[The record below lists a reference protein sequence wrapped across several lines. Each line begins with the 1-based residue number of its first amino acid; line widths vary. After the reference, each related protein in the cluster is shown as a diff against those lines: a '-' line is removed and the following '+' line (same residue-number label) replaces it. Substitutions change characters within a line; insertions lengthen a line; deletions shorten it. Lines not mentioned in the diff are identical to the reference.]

1 MSQNLENLSQRAH
14 KILSLLEIVTKGM
27 VEPMS
32 VSLVRQFGRDPF
44 VILISCLLSLRAKDS
59 TTYPICQKL
68 FEHIRTPEQLI
79 AIPLNELEKTIRSI
93 GFFRKKARTIVEVS
107 KVLIERFDG
116 VVPQTERELLS
127 LPGVG
132 RKTANLVRAEG
143 FGIPAICVDVHVHRI
158 SNRLGIVSTKTPE
171 ETEEALKVLFS
182 QEDWNKINRYLVM
195 WGQNICVPVSPWC
208 SRCVLAPLCERR
220 GVTKRR

>member
-1 MSQNLENLSQRAH
+1 M
-14 KILSLLEIVTKGM
+14 
-27 VEPMS
+27 
-32 VSLVRQFGRDPF
+32 
-44 VILISCLLSLRAKDS
+44 
-59 TTYPICQKL
+59 
-68 FEHIRTPEQLI
+68 
-79 AIPLNELEKTIRSI
+79 
-93 GFFRKKARTIVEVS
+93 
-107 KVLIERFDG
+107 
-116 VVPQTERELLS
+116 LS

-195 WGQNICVPVSPWC
+195 RGQNICVPVSPWC